1 MTATNHVLA
10 GALVAAYIQKPGLAI
25 PLAFITHFFMDAIP
39 HFGVH
44 IGDEIKRNG
53 SKIWRL
59 VLLSDL
65 LIAALLVV
73 TVPAFFEDSLY
84 WLIFFSMLACAS
96 PDIVWGWRLIHE
108 LRHKT
113 ILPRNLF
120 SRFHTRIQWS
130 ETKAGLAVEF
140 IISLALFSLI
150 IIKSLQ

>member
-10 GALVAAYIQKPGLAI
+10 GALIAVYVQKPVLAI
-25 PLAFITHFFMDAIP
+25 PLAFTAHFLMDAIP

-44 IGDEIKRNG
+44 IGDEIKRNT
-53 SKIWRL
+53 SKLWRL
-59 VLLSDL
+59 VLLADL
-65 LIAALLVV
+65 LLAAILLVS
-73 TVPAFFEDSLY
+73 VPSFFGDSLT
-84 WLIFFSMLACAS
+84 WTIFFSMLACAS
-96 PDIVWGWRLIHE
+96 PDVVWGWRLIHE

-130 ETKAGLAVEF
+130 ETQAGLVVEF
-140 IISLALFSLI
+140 IVSIALFSLV